1 MSVSQ
6 GEHVSQSVLV
16 VIFAHD
22 DSRFRIGV
30 DFGQASDVNEKA
42 IVNADESGIDDLGRQ
57 VRMRTPKEPIDPGY
71 SLRLRRH
78 HGPFAMPKN

>member
-16 VIFAHD
+16 VVFAHD
-22 DSRFRIGV
+22 DSGFRVGV

-42 IVNADESGIDDLGRQ
+42 VVNADESGIDDLEGQ
-57 VRMRTPKEPIDPGY
+57 FRMRAPKEPIERGCC
-71 SLRLRRH
+71 LRLRRH